1 MNPAALFARGG
12 ETSQSGGGGARIIRA
27 KGGSGGTAISTA
39 IFNLKRRSP
48 GNTGYG
54 RDGVRGSRVR
64 GGAGGGDVGLWD
76 GGRGLLG
83 VVYRL
88 VYS

>member
-12 ETSQSGGGGARIIRA
+12 GRRQVIPGGGCSHHPC
-27 KGGSGGTAISTA
+27 KGGLGGTAISTA

-54 RDGVRGSRVR
+54 RDGVRGSRVCG

-76 GGRGLLG
+76 GGEGG
-83 VVYRL
+83 VC
-88 VYS
+88 